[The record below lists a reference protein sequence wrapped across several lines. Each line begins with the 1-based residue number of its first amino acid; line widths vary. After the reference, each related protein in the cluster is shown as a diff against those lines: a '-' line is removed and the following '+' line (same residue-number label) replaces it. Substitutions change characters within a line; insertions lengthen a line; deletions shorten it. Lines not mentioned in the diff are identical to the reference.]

1 MDSSELKK
9 RIKRFAHDCVKLAVS
24 LQNNYLGNHIKCQLI
39 RAATS
44 VAANYRAV
52 CIAQSKPSFISKISI
67 VIEEADECL
76 FWSEFIGD
84 EKLIVSK
91 RLEDLKNEA
100 NQLVSIFIASRKT
113 AQKNK

>member
-1 MDSSELKK
+1 MDSSELKN
-9 RIKRFAHDCVKLAVS
+9 RTKRFAPDCVKFAVS